1 MKNIRVC
8 VADDNRDEVLILCE
22 SLKLHNYE
30 AIPAFTGME
39 AIDLCKSGSV
49 DLLLLDIGLP
59 DIDGMEV
66 CKRLKAD
73 PDTRDIPVIFV
84 TARGSSQDVAL
95 GHELGAVDYIAKP
108 YNLPMVLVAV
118 EMALRTMHTS
128 PYIDSPVEFWE
139 DPIYTDPLTGLRNYR
154 YLIERLEEEIIR
166 TDRHKSPLSCLV
178 LDFTD
183 YNLDEE
189 EKSTER
195 TDIQE
200 TDSFL
205 QDIAFALKQ
214 NSRSCD
220 ILARFE
226 ASKFVIV
233 LPNQSLENAIK
244 YAQKIAREVEKNFLE
259 SENTVSI
266 QSKFG
271 IVTCSEKIVP
281 SGEELLGIAMK
292 NLLRA
297 LTRPGINI
305 VGKDL
310 YQKKEVCL

>member
-30 AIPAFTGME
+30 AIPAFSGME

-59 DIDGMEV
+59 DIDGIEV
-66 CKRLKAD
+66 CRRLKAD
-73 PDTRDIPVIFV
+73 PDTHDIPIIFI

-95 GHELGAVDYIAKP
+95 GHDLGAVDYIAKP

-118 EMALRTMHTS
+118 EMALRTLHTS
-128 PYIDSPVEFWE
+128 AYIDSPVEFWD
-139 DPIYTDPLTGLRNYR
+139 DPVYTDPITGLRNYR
-154 YLIERLEEEIIR
+154 FLMERLEEEIVR
-166 TDRHKSPLSCLV
+166 TDRHKTPLSCII
-178 LDFTD
+178 LDFAD
-183 YNLDEE
+183 YDIHEE
-189 EKSTER
+189 ENTDRTELL
-195 TDIQE
+195 E
-200 TDSFL
+200 SESFL
-205 QDIAFALKQ
+205 QDVALALKQ

-220 ILARFE
+220 ILTRFE
-226 ASKFVIV
+226 SSKFVIV
-233 LPNQSLENAIK
+233 LPNQNLERAVK
-244 YAQKIAREVEKNFLE
+244 YAQKIAKEVEKNFLE
-259 SENTVSI
+259 EEKTVSL
-266 QSKFG
+266 QTKFG
-271 IVTCSEKIVP
+271 IVSCKDKSVP

-297 LTRPGINI
+297 FTRPGINI

-310 YQKKEVCL
+310 TEKKEVFL

>member
-30 AIPAFTGME
+30 AIPAFCGAE
-39 AIDLCKSGSV
+39 ALDLCKNGSV

-66 CKRLKAD
+66 CRRLKAD
-73 PDTRDIPVIFV
+73 PDTHDIPVIFV

-118 EMALRTMHTS
+118 EMALRTLHTS
-128 PYIDSPVEFWE
+128 AYIDSPVEFWD

-154 YLIERLEEEIIR
+154 YLMERLEEEIVR
-166 TDRHKSPLSCLV
+166 TDRHKSPLSCIV
-178 LDFTD
+178 LDFAD
-183 YNLDEE
+183 YDINEE
-189 EKSTER
+189 ETTER
-195 TDIQE
+195 TE
-200 TDSFL
+200 LLESESFL
-205 QDIAFALKQ
+205 QDVALALKQ

-220 ILARFE
+220 ILTRFE
-226 ASKFVIV
+226 SSKFVIV
-233 LPNQSLENAIK
+233 LPNQNLERAIK
-244 YAQKIAREVEKNFLE
+244 YAQKISKEVEKNFLE
-259 SENTVSI
+259 EEKTVSL

-271 IVTCSEKIVP
+271 IVSCKDKSVP
-281 SGEELLGIAMK
+281 SGEEFLGIAMK

-297 LTRPGINI
+297 FTRPGINI

-310 YQKKEVCL
+310 TEKKEVFL

>member
-30 AIPAFTGME
+30 AVPAFCGME
-39 AIDLCKSGSV
+39 VIELCKSGGV
-49 DLLLLDIGLP
+49 DLLLLDIELP
-59 DIDGMEV
+59 DIDGIEV

-73 PDTRDIPVIFV
+73 PDTKDIPIIFV

-118 EMALRTMHTS
+118 EMALRTLHTS
-128 PYIDSPVEFWE
+128 AYIDSPVEFWD

-154 YLIERLEEEIIR
+154 YLMERLDEEIVR
-166 TDRHKSPLSCLV
+166 TDRHKSPLSCIV
-178 LDFTD
+178 LDFAD
-183 YNLDEE
+183 YDLEE
-189 EKSTER
+189 EEAGTA
-195 TDIQE
+195 DIVE
-200 TDSFL
+200 NDSFL
-205 QDIAFALKQ
+205 QDIALTLKQ
-214 NSRSCD
+214 NSRGCD
-220 ILARFE
+220 ILTRLE

-233 LPNQSLENAIK
+233 LPNQNLNRAIK
-244 YAQKIAREVEKNFLE
+244 YAQKISREVEKNFLE
-259 SENTVSI
+259 EEKTVSL

-271 IVTCSEKIVP
+271 IVSCNEKSVP

-297 LTRPGINI
+297 FTRPGITI

-310 YQKKEVCL
+310 TEKKEVFI

>member
-1 MKNIRVC
+1 MKSIRVC
-8 VADDNRDEVLILCE
+8 VADDDRDEVLILCE

-30 AIPAFTGME
+30 TIPAFCGME
-39 AIDLCKSGSV
+39 ALDLCKSGSV

-59 DIDGMEV
+59 DIDGIEV

-84 TARGSSQDVAL
+84 SARGSSQDVAL

-118 EMALRTMHTS
+118 EMALRTLHTS
-128 PYIDSPVEFWE
+128 AYIDSPVEFWD

-154 YLIERLEEEIIR
+154 YLMERLEEEIIR
-166 TDRHKSPLSCLV
+166 TDRHKTPLSCIV
-178 LDFTD
+178 LDFAD
-183 YNLDEE
+183 YNLEDEE
-189 EKSTER
+189 SER
-195 TDIQE
+195 TDVIE
-200 TDSFL
+200 DDSFL
-205 QDIAFALKQ
+205 QDVALALKQ

-220 ILARFE
+220 ILTRFE
-226 ASKFVIV
+226 SSKFVIV
-233 LPNQSLENAIK
+233 LPNQNLDKAIK
-244 YAQKIAREVEKNFLE
+244 YAQKISKEVEKNFLE
-259 SENTVSI
+259 EEKTVSL

-271 IVTCSEKIVP
+271 IVSCNEKSVP

-297 LTRPGINI
+297 FTRPGISI

-310 YQKKEVCL
+310 TEKKEVFI

>member
-1 MKNIRVC
+1 
-8 VADDNRDEVLILCE
+8 
-22 SLKLHNYE
+22 
-30 AIPAFTGME
+30 ME

-49 DLLLLDIGLP
+49 DLILLDIGLP
-59 DIDGMEV
+59 DIDGIEV

-73 PDTRDIPVIFV
+73 PDTQDIPVIFV

-118 EMALRTMHTS
+118 EMALRTLHTS
-128 PYIDSPVEFWE
+128 AYIDSPVEFWD
-139 DPIYTDPLTGLRNYR
+139 DPVYTDPLTGLRNYR
-154 YLIERLEEEIIR
+154 YLMERMEEEIVR
-166 TDRHKSPLSCLV
+166 ADRHKSPLSCLV
-178 LDFTD
+178 LDFVD
-183 YNLDEE
+183 YDIDEE
-189 EKSTER
+189 ETEKSNVL
-195 TDIQE
+195 E

-205 QDIAFALKQ
+205 QDIALALKQ

-226 ASKFVIV
+226 SSKFVIV
-233 LPNQSLENAIK
+233 LPNQGLDRSVK
-244 YAQKIAREVEKNFLE
+244 YAQKISRELGKNFVE
-259 SENTVSI
+259 EEKTVSL

-271 IVTCSEKIVP
+271 IVSCNEKTVP

-297 LTRPGINI
+297 FTRPGINI

-310 YQKKEVCL
+310 SEKKEIFL

>member
-8 VADDNRDEVLILCE
+8 VADDNKDEVLILCE

-30 AIPAFTGME
+30 AVPAFCGME
-39 AIDLCKSGSV
+39 AIELCKSGSV
-49 DLLLLDIGLP
+49 ALLLLDIELP
-59 DIDGMEV
+59 DIDGIEV

-73 PDTRDIPVIFV
+73 PDTKDIPIIFV

-118 EMALRTMHTS
+118 EMALRTLHTS
-128 PYIDSPVEFWE
+128 AYIDSPVEFWD

-154 YLIERLEEEIIR
+154 YLMERLDEEIVR
-166 TDRHKSPLSCLV
+166 TDRHKSPLSCIV
-178 LDFTD
+178 LDFAD
-183 YNLDEE
+183 YNLEE
-189 EKSTER
+189 EEAGTADLVEN
-195 TDIQE
+195 
-200 TDSFL
+200 DSFL
-205 QDIAFALKQ
+205 QDVALTLKQ
-214 NSRSCD
+214 NSRGCD
-220 ILARFE
+220 ILTRLE

-233 LPNQSLENAIK
+233 LPNQNLDRAIK
-244 YAQKIAREVEKNFLE
+244 YAQKISRELEKNFLE
-259 SENTVSI
+259 EEKTVSL

-271 IVTCSEKIVP
+271 IVSCNEKKVP
-281 SGEELLGIAMK
+281 SGEELLGIAMR

-297 LTRPGINI
+297 FTRPGITI

-310 YQKKEVCL
+310 TEKKEVYI